1 MLWKCT
7 KIILLLIS
15 TSVEYIK
22 VCMYIL
28 QKREWF
34 QRASIKEQTLTID
47 WKFSVSFDLSPK
59 FDQFKIFT
67 KIDQFKNWTMEDQLM
82 FFTFLVCMI
91 ICNSISLILYKYQ
104 KTISPINQSI
114 IDKLSFF
121 CIFCLNL
128 INSNQVGLEQE
139 NNKVTTFF
147 YFRD

>member
-1 MLWKCT
+1 MTT
-7 KIILLLIS
+7 KYIS
-15 TSVEYIK
+15 WIHYTTYN
-22 VCMYIL
+22 L

-34 QRASIKEQTLTID
+34 REHLSKSKHWLLIENFQYLLIFHQSLITL
-47 WKFSVSFDLSPK
+47 KFSL
-59 FDQFKIFT
+59 IF
-67 KIDQFKNWTMEDQLM
+67 DQFKNWTMEDQII
-82 FFTFLVCMI
+82 FITFLVCMV